1 MLLKLTLVRSGACST
16 FSSCYASMSLNM
28 LTSLYLHASCVQQ
41 RVCCVTLQHPQAV
54 SAVQFHPTYQHVFVS
69 GCLDNRIRIWDTSK
83 NRVLNFKDTRDPVT
97 TARFSKD
104 GESLVCYGK
113 SLVVMLLCCSATGRF
128 GSAPHCYHILFGYTS
143 E

>member
-1 MLLKLTLVRSGACST
+1 MYTVR
-16 FSSCYASMSLNM
+16 
-28 LTSLYLHASCVQQ
+28 CVQQ
-41 RVCCVTLQHPQAV
+41 LVYYATIQHPQAV

-104 GESLVCYGK
+104 GEYINAIVSSTTEGA
-113 SLVVMLLCCSATGRF
+113 AT
-128 GSAPHCYHILFGYTS
+128 AMH
-143 E
+143 

>member
-1 MLLKLTLVRSGACST
+1 
-16 FSSCYASMSLNM
+16 MSLNV
-28 LTSLYLHASCVQQ
+28 LTPLTPTYTMCTTTCTDA
-41 RVCCVTLQHPQAV
+41 TLQHPQAV

-104 GESLVCYGK
+104 GESLCV
-113 SLVVMLLCCSATGRF
+113 LWQVT
-128 GSAPHCYHILFGYTS
+128 
-143 E
+143 